1 MTSTVMPGA
10 RNPARRVATLHALL
24 PAVALALLL
33 AAVFLKQPRAMS
45 YFGVNLLLNLAIPV
59 MFATLA
65 QMMILAVSD
74 LDLSI
79 GPFISLVACI
89 GATLMPAQPA
99 LAVLALV
106 AAVGVYALA
115 GAVIEARQLPSIV
128 VTLGLSFVWLGCAVL
143 LLPTPGGTAPEW
155 LRGAMSWRTPL
166 LPMPIWMA
174 IATAIVGHLL
184 ITRSAF
190 GTLVRGLGGN
200 PAAIARAG
208 WNMVRVRAGVYAI
221 AGVFGVCAGLMLV
234 GQATSADANIASRYT
249 LVAIAAAILG
259 GAEFAGGKVAP
270 VGAVIGALTV
280 TLAASFLTFLNIA
293 PDWQVGMQG
302 LILVAVLG
310 LRAAIDLLGGK
321 R

>member
-1 MTSTVMPGA
+1 MTNAVLSNN
-10 RNPARRVATLHALL
+10 RSPARRVAMLHALL

-45 YFGVNLLLNLAIPV
+45 YFGINLLLNLAIPV

-79 GPFISLVACI
+79 GPFVSLVACI
-89 GATLMPAQPA
+89 GATLMPTQPWLALLA
-99 LAVLALV
+99 LA

-166 LPMPIWMA
+166 MPMPIWMA
-174 IATAIVGHLL
+174 IVTAIVGHLL

-200 PAAIARAG
+200 PRAIARAG

-310 LRAAIDLLGGK
+310 LRAAIDLVGGK

>member
-1 MTSTVMPGA
+1 
-10 RNPARRVATLHALL
+10 
-24 PAVALALLL
+24 
-33 AAVFLKQPRAMS
+33 
-45 YFGVNLLLNLAIPV
+45 
-59 MFATLA
+59 
-65 QMMILAVSD
+65 
-74 LDLSI
+74 
-79 GPFISLVACI
+79 
-89 GATLMPAQPA
+89 
-99 LAVLALV
+99 
-106 AAVGVYALA
+106 
-115 GAVIEARQLPSIV
+115 
-128 VTLGLSFVWLGCAVL
+128 VWLGCAVL

-155 LRGAMSWRTPL
+155 LRAAMSWRTPL

-200 PAAIARAG
+200 PGAIARAG

-221 AGVFGVCAGLMLV
+221 AGVFGVCSGLMLV